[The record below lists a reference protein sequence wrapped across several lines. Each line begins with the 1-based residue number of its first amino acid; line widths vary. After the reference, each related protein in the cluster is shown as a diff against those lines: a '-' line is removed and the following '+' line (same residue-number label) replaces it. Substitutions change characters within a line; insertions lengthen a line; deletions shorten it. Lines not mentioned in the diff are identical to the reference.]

1 MAIQSLRRGQSL
13 GQLLGTGLGSGLSGG
28 LQLLAKQ
35 KLGQLA
41 ERQQTQRT
49 QGALDLLLS
58 GDPQKVSQGVSL
70 LPQNMQV
77 EYIKNMRRQQQQ
89 QALSQL
95 LGGGVPP
102 EPGAPVEGAPGGVVP
117 GQPGAPTGGVMPG
130 VGAPAGP
137 GVPPQQQGLVDAF
150 GGADIPLQQQVQL
163 AGMAQQKELAEK
175 KLVQQRE
182 LAGEKISARE
192 QEQIDKETLK
202 AYESYSTA
210 AEDARNKIPLVKE
223 FINISLQGDP
233 GSPASN
239 TMREVLGNFAFGKD
253 VPKDWLYTD
262 NATIQRKLSAQLVK
276 LTLEK
281 MEGRKSVEVLKAI
294 QRTFPNVY
302 QNRGA
307 QLAIAKTLLYE
318 YNMNDLKDRLQD
330 RIIEENNGRRPR
342 NLKSLVE
349 KLARRLEPSMAKKY
363 LPNIGG

>member
-1 MAIQSLRRGQSL
+1 MAVITGPKHSSIWDR
-13 GQLLGTGLGSGLSGG
+13 LGTGLGAGYQKGVSEQLKALAEQRIKG
-28 LQLLAKQ
+28 LQ
-35 KLGQLA
+35 A
-41 ERQQTQRT
+41 E
-49 QGALDLLLS
+49 
-58 GDPQKVSQGVSL
+58 KF
-70 LPQNMQV
+70 
-77 EYIKNMRRQQQQ
+77 
-89 QALSQL
+89 SQL
-95 LGGGVPP
+95 FGGGP
-102 EPGAPVEGAPGGVVP
+102 A
-117 GQPGAPTGGVMPG
+117 APTEAPDEGGPPGEAPPSQPPGEATMPSLSD
-130 VGAPAGP
+130 VLSAPFLST
-137 GVPPQQQGLVDAF
+137 QEKMN
-150 GGADIPLQQQVQL
+150 L
-163 AGMAQQKELAEK
+163 AGHIQRGDLAEK
-175 KLVQQRE
+175 KMAQQERFHE
-182 LAGEKISARE
+182 QKLSARE
-192 QEQIDKETLK
+192 QAQVDKETFK

-223 FINISLQGDP
+223 FINISMQGDP

-294 QRTFPNVY
+294 RRTFPNIY

-307 QLAIAKTLLYE
+307 QTAIAKTLLYE

-349 KLARRLEPSMAKKY
+349 KLARRLEPAIAKKY
-363 LPNIGG
+363 LPNIGARA